1 MIMKKYVTLLLFL
14 FVSCNNPKND
24 LQWEDINDKSDSV
37 LMKSNKDILDA
48 DTIQRKSDSSTKVKV
63 FKVVTQ
69 IKYLTKEVEKFKTE
83 RINLMNELKLSKE
96 NVIVRI
102 DTVFIE
108 TKKNFWGKEKT
119 SINVTSETK
128 STEIIDSV
136 LSEKKVIDTLNH
148 QQ

>member
-1 MIMKKYVTLLLFL
+1 MKKYVTLLLFL

-128 STEIIDSV
+128 STEIIDSF

>member
-1 MIMKKYVTLLLFL
+1 MKKYVTLLLLL

-24 LQWEDINDKSDSV
+24 LQFEDIQNESDSV
-37 LMKSNKDILDA
+37 LMKSHEDILTS

-83 RINLMNELKLSKE
+83 RISLMNELKLSKE

-102 DTVFIE
+102 DTVYIE

-119 SINVTSETK
+119 SVNTKSETK

-136 LSEKKVIDTLNH
+136 ISEKKIIDTLNH
-148 QQ
+148 

>member
-1 MIMKKYVTLLLFL
+1 MKKYVTLLLFL